1 MKFFDLD
8 SNLQEVILMAT
19 KTKARDISDDF
30 VQINRV
36 HYQNIFW
43 QLHNNKA
50 LARDEFGKP
59 AAAKQANKLIHQLN
73 NYLLTNRSKL
83 KDVFP
88 IKNPVQIRRPTP
100 PLRQLY
106 SHYLTDIDALDQ
118 KLLSNPDFG
127 YPARSVHSGSVEQA
141 KFYLGQLLYTAA
153 RFGNLL
159 RIDLLSSLF
168 ESLRQTAPIQHNN
181 ITWFELSGRAEE
193 QYQWIPDPV
202 SSALLPRYFQLRH
215 DNNWQSYPLVQ
226 DLRWLT
232 CIRYFLRKS
241 RCMSLASLRK
251 KKLLRTLRSRL
262 SITHTPCH
270 LNVATGEEPNMSL
283 TTGGF
288 TRLVGYYHAIHVT
301 EDEIEDDD
309 DIQLAPSTS
318 APQAP
323 VQHEDKQLDR
333 VITDCNQAINL
344 VKKALSDYHSYSQR
358 TSEKITD
365 TLVATSL
372 RELSQS
378 LLAIAANPGFV
389 LLPVTKLLIEWAA
402 MRLVS
407 QNKWSGK
414 LKPKSIV
421 TYLSYIFIPMADNF
435 AGHDIIKKLSK
446 QTLLN
451 QQPWDI
457 ADLDEYYLEI
467 IDEAPRKNSQLMRAK
482 ILRDFHLFLEKA
494 YNIEPSY
501 VCSTIVMQG
510 GKIRPSMVDAN
521 ILLPHEYQQA
531 CEILLKRAKLSLEP
545 ASDYI
550 PLILLVLGFRCGL
563 RRREALFLRMS
574 DIQTPGATNV
584 SISPLTE
591 LLVRPFEQRQLKS
604 KAAERRLPLGKLL
617 TESEIEWLNDFL
629 TLRQQ
634 SEPSLYLFCTNSPDK
649 PADAD
654 TVFRPLVEQLKLI
667 TQDAAF
673 RYHRL
678 RHSFVTWTFWYWQQ
692 HKYPN
697 EHPLKALLHHDV
709 MQHLPAAREHY
720 FHQANNTAIRG
731 ELHAISAMA
740 GHASPSMTLLHYLHS
755 VHWCQSAENWRD
767 YTLHQDAIVK
777 LLTVPRR
784 TFFHQ
789 KDKHGLLSLLSK
801 AITPWCS
808 ILDEAPPAST
818 TTISE
823 LAQQN
828 QQININATYDLYQ
841 ALYKFYG
848 ETRLFEAY
856 STDDDPFTIGDD
868 EINAYYLDKSQ
879 VSGKA
884 LLNIE
889 NAQQDW
895 ATEHFVN
902 PEQFVQAIG
911 LLKERIE
918 KDNRAA
924 RLQRNRFSGKTYTS
938 QKSRYE
944 LPRWLA
950 KGYASKTAFA
960 LLRAFKTLTEAE
972 QAEALRITAYI
983 VNDRV
988 ISWNNCQFREPETLW
1003 HFVSQMEPL
1012 MKHLPDKYYINI
1024 DILSRCPLGSQE
1036 RADLV
1041 LTWQKPDGIG
1051 IIPDVNHTIYPD
1063 AKGNGYAA
1071 LTLRAASPKHGA
1083 NRQGDHGFY
1092 LGMSAIYFYFKS
1104 FPKLKADVIHTSD
1117 AKAYSPTIQEIPTPL
1132 FDDENSIT
1140 QKILAQNTINSSDDD
1155 EIIPSS
1161 DNHNPPAKECDFGE
1175 ADYISSNEID
1185 LEMTPNYERP
1195 KRKSRR
1201 ASKVSKIPPGLEE

>member
-1 MKFFDLD
+1 MKFFDLE
-8 SNLQEVILMAT
+8 SNLQDVILKAT
-19 KTKARDISDDF
+19 KTKARDVSDDF
-30 VQINRV
+30 VQINRF

-59 AAAKQANKLIHQLN
+59 AAAKQANNLIHQLN

-83 KDVFP
+83 NDVFP
-88 IKNPVQIRRPTP
+88 IKNPVLIRRPKP

-106 SHYLTDIDALDQ
+106 SHYLPDIDALDR
-118 KLLSNPDFG
+118 KLLCNPDFG
-127 YPARSVHSGSVEQA
+127 YPARSIQPGSVQQA
-141 KFYLGQLLYTAA
+141 EFYLGQLLYTAA

-168 ESLRQTAPIQHNN
+168 ESLRQTAPVQHNN
-181 ITWFELSGRAEE
+181 IAWFELSGKAKE

-215 DNNWQSYPLVQ
+215 DNNWQNDPIVLN
-226 DLRWLT
+226 LRWLT

-241 RCMSLASLRK
+241 RCKSVASLRK
-251 KKLLRTLRSRL
+251 KKLLSTLKSRL

-283 TTGGF
+283 TKSGF
-288 TRLVGYYHAIHVT
+288 TRLVGYYNPIRINEDAV
-301 EDEIEDDD
+301 EDEDKVD
-309 DIQLAPSTS
+309 DIRLAPNTS
-318 APQAP
+318 AQQALA
-323 VQHEDKQLDR
+323 QYQDKHLDR
-333 VITDCNQAINL
+333 AITDCKVVIKL
-344 VKKALSDYHSYSQR
+344 VKQALSDYHSHSQQ
-358 TSEKITD
+358 TSERITD
-365 TLVATSL
+365 AIVAKSP

-378 LLAIAANPGFV
+378 LLAIAANPNFV
-389 LLPVTKLLIEWAA
+389 LLPVTKLLVEWAA

-421 TYLSYIFIPMADNF
+421 TYLSHIFIPMADIF
-435 AGHDIIKKLSK
+435 AGHDIIQKLSE
-446 QTLLN
+446 QALLN

-467 IDEAPRKNSQLMRAK
+467 IDEAPSKNSQLMRAK

-550 PLILLVLGFRCGL
+550 PLIFLVLGFRCGL
-563 RRREALFLRMS
+563 RRREALFLRAS
-574 DIQTPGATNV
+574 DIKTPGATNV

-697 EHPLKALLHHDV
+697 THPLKPLLQHDV
-709 MQHLPAAREHY
+709 MLHLEKARQHY
-720 FHQANNTAIRG
+720 FNQAPDNAIRG
-731 ELHAISAMA
+731 ELHAISVMA
-740 GHASPSMTLLHYLHS
+740 GHSSPSMTLLHYLHS
-755 VHWCQSAENWRD
+755 LHWCQSAEAWRH
-767 YTLHQDAIVK
+767 YSLNQDAIAK
-777 LLTVPRR
+777 LLGLPRR
-784 TFFHQ
+784 TFFDQ
-789 KDKHGLLSLLSK
+789 KDRHGLMVMLQQ

-808 ILDEAPPAST
+808 SLPVNSPLGNGADIT
-818 TTISE
+818 
-823 LAQQN
+823 
-828 QQININATYDLYQ
+828 ATQAATKTDADANDIHDFYQ
-841 ALYKFYG
+841 VLYKFYI
-848 ETRLFEAY
+848 TTQLFKA
-856 STDDDPFTIGDD
+856 STSEDNENDDYNWDIDNENMTPD
-868 EINAYYLDKSQ
+868 S
-879 VSGKA
+879 
-884 LLNIE
+884 LLKHS
-889 NAQQDW
+889 AQQHQW
-895 ATEHFVN
+895 AEQHFVN
-902 PEQFVQAIG
+902 PGQFINAVN
-911 LLKERIE
+911 LLKTRLA
-918 KDNRAA
+918 KTNRA
-924 RLQRNRFSGKTYTS
+924 QREQKNKFTGSTYTS
-938 QKSRYE
+938 KITRYV
-944 LPRWLA
+944 LPRWSV
-950 KGYASKTAFA
+950 KGYASKTAQ
-960 LLRAFKTLTEAE
+960 LIIQAFNTLPEDE
-972 QAEALRITAYI
+972 QNAVLNIAHYI
-983 VNDRV
+983 VMDRV
-988 ISWNNCQFREPETLW
+988 ISWNNCQFRKPDELW
-1003 HFVSQMEPL
+1003 RFVLQLDPL
-1012 MKHLPDKYYINI
+1012 MKQLPARYYINI
-1024 DILSRCPLGSQE
+1024 DLLHKAPLGSAD
-1036 RADLV
+1036 RADFFS
-1041 LTWQKPDGIG
+1041 TWQKPADFSITPK
-1051 IIPDVNHTIYPD
+1051 INHIAYSD
-1063 AKGNGYAA
+1063 AKGKGYAA
-1071 LTLRAASPKHGA
+1071 LTLRSTTSHNSD

-1092 LGMSAIYFYFKS
+1092 IGMSAIYFYFYSLAKPAAMS
-1104 FPKLKADVIHTSD
+1104 PQYLQQEEPTQQITPQPNWQDDYNLTPVTERMLQGSMGMNIDDYEDVIPNGIERTYPDIES
-1117 AKAYSPTIQEIPTPL
+1117 Y
-1132 FDDENSIT
+1132 FDDDI
-1140 QKILAQNTINSSDDD
+1140 SD
-1155 EIIPSS
+1155 S
-1161 DNHNPPAKECDFGE
+1161 
-1175 ADYISSNEID
+1175 
-1185 LEMTPNYERP
+1185 P
-1195 KRKSRR
+1195 KWD
-1201 ASKVSKIPPGLEE
+1201 

>member
-30 VQINRV
+30 VQINRA
-36 HYQNIFW
+36 HYQKIFW
-43 QLHNNKA
+43 QLHNNKE

-59 AAAKQANKLIHQLN
+59 AAAKQANELIHQLN
-73 NYLLTNRSKL
+73 NYLLTNHSKL

-88 IKNPVQIRRPTP
+88 IKNPVLIKRPKP

-127 YPARSVHSGSVEQA
+127 YPAQSVQPGSVQQA

-159 RIDLLSSLF
+159 RIDLLTSLF
-168 ESLRQTAPIQHNN
+168 EILRQTAPVQHNN
-181 ITWFELSGRAEE
+181 IIWFELSGKAEE
-193 QYQWIPDPV
+193 QYQWIPDPI
-202 SSALLPRYFQLRH
+202 SSALLPRYFQLRY
-215 DNNWQSYPLVQ
+215 DNNWQSGPLVL

-241 RCMSLASLRK
+241 HCMSLASLRK

-283 TTGGF
+283 TKSGF

-301 EDEIEDDD
+301 EDEIENED

-323 VQHEDKQLDR
+323 VQHEDKHLDR

-344 VKKALSDYHSYSQR
+344 VKKALSDYHSHSQR

-365 TLVATSL
+365 ALVATSL

-531 CEILLKRAKLSLEP
+531 CEILLKRVKLSLEP

-563 RRREALFLRMS
+563 RRREALFLRAS

-604 KAAERRLPLGKLL
+604 KAAERRLPLGKLFN
-617 TESEIEWLNDFL
+617 EGEIEWLNDFL
-629 TLRQQ
+629 TFRQQ
-634 SEPSLYLFCTNSPDK
+634 AEPSLYLFCTNSPDK

-697 EHPLKALLHHDV
+697 THPLKPLLQHDV
-709 MQHLPAAREHY
+709 MLHLEKARQHY
-720 FHQANNTAIRG
+720 FNQAPDNAIRG
-731 ELHAISAMA
+731 ELHAISVMA
-740 GHASPSMTLLHYLHS
+740 GHSSPSMTLLHYLHS
-755 VHWCQSAENWRD
+755 LHWCQSAEAWRH
-767 YTLHQDAIVK
+767 YSLHQDAIAK
-777 LLTVPRR
+777 LLGLPRR
-784 TFFHQ
+784 TFFDQ
-789 KDKHGLLSLLSK
+789 KDKHGLMMMLQQ
-801 AITPWCS
+801 AISPWCS
-808 ILDEAPPAST
+808 SLPD
-818 TTISE
+818 
-823 LAQQN
+823 N
-828 QQININATYDLYQ
+828 QQMKTEPESDTTQAAVQVNANDIHDFYQ
-841 ALYKFYG
+841 VLYKFYI
-848 ETRLFEAY
+848 TTQLF
-856 STDDDPFTIGDD
+856 
-868 EINAYYLDKSQ
+868 
-879 VSGKA
+879 KA
-884 LLNIE
+884 PTSEENENNDYNWYIDNENMTPDSLLKHPTQQHHWA
-889 NAQQDW
+889 AQ
-895 ATEHFVN
+895 HFVN
-902 PEQFVQAIG
+902 PGQFINAVN
-911 LLKERIE
+911 LLK
-918 KDNRAA
+918 A
-924 RLQRNRFSGKTYTS
+924 RLAKTNQALRQQKNKFTGSTYTS
-938 QKSRYE
+938 KITRYE
-944 LPRWLA
+944 LPRWSG
-950 KGYASKTAFA
+950 KGYASTTAQQIIQ
-960 LLRAFKTLTEAE
+960 AFNTLPEDE
-972 QAEALRITAYI
+972 QNAVLNIAHYI
-983 VNDRV
+983 VMDRV
-988 ISWNNCQFREPETLW
+988 ISWNNCQFRQPDDLW
-1003 HFVSQMEPL
+1003 RFVLQLAPL
-1012 MKHLPDKYYINI
+1012 MKRLPARYYVNI
-1024 DILSRCPLGSQE
+1024 DLLHKAPLDSPD
-1036 RADLV
+1036 RADFYS
-1041 LTWQKPDGIG
+1041 TWQLPVDFSIEPT
-1051 IIPDVNHTIYPD
+1051 INHIVYSD
-1063 AKGNGYAA
+1063 AKGKGYAA
-1071 LTLRAASPKHGA
+1071 LTLRATTSRNSD

-1092 LGMSAIYFYFKS
+1092 IGMSAIYFYFNSLTK
-1104 FPKLKADVIHTSD
+1104 PKTVSTHEPPQTLPRQSVISEPNCSND
-1117 AKAYSPTIQEIPTPL
+1117 DDLDNFIPTGIENTYPGTESYL
-1132 FDDENSIT
+1132 DEDVNYLTSRNLDDGPIYD
-1140 QKILAQNTINSSDDD
+1140 KKPKVRRKKAVKRDNTLDDIED
-1155 EIIPSS
+1155 ELP
-1161 DNHNPPAKECDFGE
+1161 
-1175 ADYISSNEID
+1175 
-1185 LEMTPNYERP
+1185 
-1195 KRKSRR
+1195 
-1201 ASKVSKIPPGLEE
+1201 